1 MVNRSPILLAVA
13 LPMIACGSEPPV
25 PEARALSLVSSTDSR
40 PGCTD
45 PAEFGVYPDD
55 GLDDRP
61 GLQSYLDSR
70 PAGECVAL
78 CLRPG
83 RYQLSRTGGTSHRRT
98 SGVSIERSCV
108 DIGGAGMATELSCEG
123 DGGGLEADFTCITIK
138 GAPGPDPAALVATKG
153 VIVHDLRITGKRIWN
168 SGEQTHLVEV
178 GLPSLG
184 NGLGVS
190 DVQLHDLWFYFP
202 IRQLD
207 VNGDG
212 VPDQV
217 PVDRDKDGQQDTDP
231 TTGEP
236 RWRTTERGGDC
247 IRALGG
253 AGKEVERLTVRDNV
267 FEDCDRSSLA
277 IQRFTSDL
285 LVQGN
290 QFVQVGDAHVD
301 QELTGANGG
310 TARHVYT
317 GNIFRGG
324 RQGEIHFSI
333 SGNDAA
339 AAASELI
346 VADNIFD
353 GRGIWIL
360 NARRVVIANNQIA
373 ARMQSAQGVIHGV
386 KTQDRLVLAGNTLRR
401 MAGSAPGPVVSL
413 KYLGTGLPG
422 DVVVNDNL
430 VEQETAGHVFDF
442 DSAVGV
448 SANDNTILYSGASGG
463 DRAAFFFR
471 GQQRAPDGIIVQGNR
486 SSGPLGAM
494 VRFLSAAGQV
504 GHVAVSGNSAKGAS
518 RGIWCGPGTYRRIV
532 QYGNLFEG
540 CIEALTE
547 CPADRVVEHW
557 P

>member
-1 MVNRSPILLAVA
+1 MVNRSPILLMVA
-13 LPMIACGSEPPV
+13 LSVMACGSEPPLPV
-25 PEARALSLVSSTDSR
+25 PRALGMKSSPGSVG
-40 PGCTD
+40 GCTD

-61 GLQSYLDSR
+61 GLQGYLDSQ
-70 PAGECVAL
+70 PAGKCVAL

-98 SGVSIERSCV
+98 SGISIERSCV
-108 DIGGAGMATELSCEG
+108 DIAGAGMATELSCEG
-123 DGGGLEADFTCITIK
+123 DGGGAEADFTCLTIK
-138 GAPGPDPAALVATKG
+138 GAPGPDPATLVPTKG
-153 VIVHDLRITGKRIWN
+153 VAIHDLRITGKGIWN
-168 SGEQTHLVEV
+168 SGEQAHLVEV

-190 DVQLHDLWFYFP
+190 DVHLHDLWFYYP

-212 VPDQV
+212 VPDKV
-217 PVDRDKDGQQDTDP
+217 PVDRDGDGQQDTDP
-231 TTGEP
+231 VTGEP

-247 IRALGG
+247 VRALGG
-253 AGKEVERLTVRDNV
+253 AGKGVERLTVRDSV
-267 FEDCDRSSLA
+267 FEDCDRSSVA

-290 QFVQVGDAHVD
+290 QFIQVGDAHID

-324 RQGEIHFSI
+324 RQGEIHMSI

-339 AAASELI
+339 AAASEL
-346 VADNIFD
+346 VVTNNIFD

-360 NARRVVIANNQIA
+360 NARRTVIAHNQIA
-373 ARMQSAQGVIHGV
+373 ALMHSAQGVVHGV
-386 KTQDRLVLAGNTLRR
+386 KTQDRLVLLGNTLRR
-401 MAGSAPGPVVSL
+401 MAGSASGPVVSL

-422 DVVVNDNL
+422 DVVLNDNL

-448 SANDNTILYSGASGG
+448 TANDNAILYSGPAG
-463 DRAAFFFR
+463 DWAAFFFR
-471 GQQRAPDGIIVQGNR
+471 GQERAPDGIVVQGNR
-486 SSGPLGAM
+486 SSGPLGAI
-494 VRFLSAAGQV
+494 VRFVSAAGSV
-504 GHVAVSGNSAKGAS
+504 GHVVVSGNSAKGAT
-518 RGIWCGPGTYRRIV
+518 RGIWCGPGSYGRIV

-540 CIEALTE
+540 SSAALTG
-547 CPADRVVEHW
+547 CPMDRVAERW